1 MGLTLPR
8 PLLAARDYVD
18 YIARRAPARLAVV
31 IFAAVI
37 GVITLLLRL
46 PAATVSGKSANFV
59 DALFTATSAVCVTGL
74 TTVPT
79 ATFWSGFGQA
89 VILIGIK
96 IGGLGVLTLASLLG
110 MAVSRRLGLT
120 QRILA
125 ASETKAQQF
134 GEVGA
139 LVRIVVL
146 ASVTVELFIAA
157 LLTPRFLSLGFDF
170 PKALWHGV
178 FYAVSAFNNAGFVST
193 PDGLFPYATD
203 WLLTGPIMIA
213 AFIGALGFPVIMTLA
228 RKWRH
233 PHRWNLHTRLT
244 ITTSLALVAVGAILI
259 TALEWS
265 NSATLGELSIGDKIH
280 AGLFQGIMPRSA
292 GLTTVN
298 VGSMNEGTW
307 LVTDALMFV
316 GGGSASTA
324 GGIKVTTFAV
334 MLLAIRAEARG
345 DRDIEAWGR
354 RIPSGVLRLSV
365 AVVFVG
371 ATLVLISSLILL
383 AMTNLTLDVVL
394 FEVISAF
401 ATCGLS
407 TGITADLPDSGK
419 YVLTGL
425 MFVGR
430 TGTMTVAAALA
441 LRNRQRVIRLPK
453 ERPIVG

>member
-1 MGLTLPR
+1 MGLNLPR

-37 GVITLLLRL
+37 GIVTILLRL

-79 ATFWSGFGQA
+79 AVYWSGFGQA
-89 VILIGIK
+89 VILVGIK

-125 ASETKAQQF
+125 AAETKAQRF

-139 LVRIVVL
+139 LVRVVVL

-157 LLTPRFLSLGFDF
+157 LLVPRFLALGFDF

-178 FYAVSAFNNAGFVST
+178 FYAISAFNNAGFVST

-228 RKWRH
+228 RKWRR
-233 PHRWNLHTRLT
+233 PQRWNLHTRLT
-244 ITTSLALVAVGAILI
+244 VTTSLVLVLAGAILI
-259 TALEWS
+259 TGLEWS
-265 NSATLGELSIGDKIH
+265 NANTLGDLSFGEKLH
-280 AGLFQGIMPRSA
+280 AGLFHGIMPRSA
-292 GLTTVN
+292 GLTIVD
-298 VGSMNEGTW
+298 VSAMNEGTW

-371 ATLVLISSLILL
+371 ATLVLVASLILL
-383 AMTNLTLDVVL
+383 AITDLTLDVVL
-394 FEVISAF
+394 FEAISAF

-407 TGITADLPDSGK
+407 TGITPDLPDSGK
-419 YVLTGL
+419 YVLTAL

-441 LRNRQRVIRLPK
+441 LRDRQRVIRLPK

>member
-1 MGLTLPR
+1 MGLKAPR
-8 PLLAARDYVD
+8 PLLAARDFVD

-31 IFAAVI
+31 VFALVI
-37 GVITLLLRL
+37 GAITILLRL
-46 PAATVSGKSANFV
+46 PAATTSGKPADFV

-79 ATFWSGFGQA
+79 EIYWSGFGQA
-89 VILIGIK
+89 VILIGVQM
-96 IGGLGVLTLASLLG
+96 GGLGVLTLASLLG

-120 QRILA
+120 QRIMV
-125 ASETKAQQF
+125 ASETKTQQF
-134 GEVGA
+134 GEVGS
-139 LVRIVVL
+139 LVRVVVL
-146 ASVTVELFIAA
+146 ASVTVELFITA
-157 LLTPRFLSLGFDF
+157 LLIPRFIALGFDVSE
-170 PKALWHGV
+170 AIWHGL
-178 FYAVSAFNNAGFVST
+178 FYAISAFNNAGFVST
-193 PDGLFPYATD
+193 PDGLMPYGSD

-233 PHRWNLHTRLT
+233 PRRWNLHARLT
-244 ITTSLALVAVGAILI
+244 ITTSVSLVAIGAILI
-259 TALEWS
+259 VALEWS
-265 NSATLGELSIGDKIH
+265 NPATLGDMSIGDKLH
-280 AGLFQGIMPRSA
+280 AGFFQGIMPRSA

-298 VGSMNEGTW
+298 IGGMNEGTW
-307 LVTDALMFV
+307 LATDALMFV

-354 RIPSGVLRLSV
+354 RVPAGVLRLSV

-371 ATLVLISSLILL
+371 ATLVLIASLILL
-383 AMTNLTLDVVL
+383 ALTDLTLDVVL

-407 TGITADLPDSGK
+407 TGITPDLPDSGK
-419 YVLTGL
+419 YVLTAL